1 MKEKLEYFCNSF
13 KNGIILWIIS
23 YFLLYVVGLYIGD
36 VSAYNNEILK
46 LLSVKNFISQVV
58 IVGFTYVAL
67 DLAFTYYFNNIV
79 KIIGLKVDSKKKVV
93 KEIIALVVIFVVV
106 LPILYQVKEHNI
118 VNKNIIKIMVAVMIL
133 KAILFGIIQT
143 IRAEI
148 YNKKLQEIKNQK

>member
-67 DLAFTYYFNNIV
+67 DLAFTYYFNYH
-79 KIIGLKVDSKKKVV
+79 D
-93 KEIIALVVIFVVV
+93 
-106 LPILYQVKEHNI
+106 
-118 VNKNIIKIMVAVMIL
+118 
-133 KAILFGIIQT
+133 
-143 IRAEI
+143 
-148 YNKKLQEIKNQK
+148 